1 MDHLRHQK
9 YKNIQLEIN
18 FKTINISIN
27 DMDKLKNRKKR
38 TFTKNTW
45 YDWYDWLVN
54 YIPEPIKN
62 RGQVRDQIMSL
73 FKTKNYII
81 LKCIKTVYG
90 GGKSNV
96 NKTQLKL

>member
-38 TFTKNTW
+38 TFTKNT
-45 YDWYDWLVN
+45 
-54 YIPEPIKN
+54 
-62 RGQVRDQIMSL
+62 
-73 FKTKNYII
+73 
-81 LKCIKTVYG
+81 
-90 GGKSNV
+90 
-96 NKTQLKL
+96 